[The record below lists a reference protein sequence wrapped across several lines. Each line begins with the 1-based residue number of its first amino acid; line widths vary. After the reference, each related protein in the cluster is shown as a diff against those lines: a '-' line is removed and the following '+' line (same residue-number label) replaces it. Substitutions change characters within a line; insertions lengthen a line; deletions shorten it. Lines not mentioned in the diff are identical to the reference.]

1 MPTEIS
7 NAIGT
12 ARQFIP
18 QPDGVYQGRYQG
30 LGVSQGSSAQ
40 PKVLD
45 VAENM
50 AKLSE
55 ALQGYVVNHEKY
67 LNAKGEIEA
76 TDMINGMSAGAIEK
90 LNAIDAAQLEGYA
103 DSAANPYFTA
113 YAEKLRGT
121 FLGARMKQD
130 YDAKYAMEPAKS
142 AEEELK
148 RYSNFMN
155 EWRDAHL
162 KNSAPQNQLAFD
174 RGFYENSMVNMGNL
188 ASAWNKKKNEED
200 VVVTMANM
208 QSELGEVIK
217 NSVDLLKANGAMT
230 DRVQAIF
237 NEGRLMGLPPQYRQK
252 LLEDFTQEIIK
263 TGHIPAKRL
272 SQMLD
277 KVTIQ
282 TSMDGS
288 TIKASDLL
296 DMQSIKTMASQY
308 NRQFITQEK
317 YDWVEKYRKMGEP
330 GYKKAIA
337 EIETLRENDPEKAL
351 EFNGLL
357 PELRSKID
365 HDTAEKKMQ
374 MRSTLKRGT
383 GGSGGSSSTGGS
395 SGGLKDPEKIKKII
409 GAWASGDTI
418 VDGVAVNSYKFNTD
432 VMYPIVWNELM
443 YYAENN
449 NSDAFFRLMDMKQLG
464 DMKSSFAADLAS
476 KLASIK
482 PSDDGGV
489 NIGGDPAMMGLV
501 QMITSNVNN
510 VEHSFGADVAK
521 QARVLKSLVD
531 VSGDFDTGLR
541 MYANYNNAD
550 PDVVS
555 NNREL
560 VEAQMNGYT
569 IEGVRHLDSVNASGS
584 YDTVRFD
591 SNMNS
596 DLRDEIVDL
605 ATAYTTCGYTPSD
618 AVNKAGSDVVNN
630 FLTYH
635 WGAFPKAVFN
645 NIGTTDDE
653 GYFSHALDQL
663 CYRAAGDGN
672 SADSVHIE
680 YNRYTQMFYAV
691 DWANDG
697 GHAEMSLAE
706 ARQIAKQDYDD
717 AVNYLAEHPSS
728 SDSDDSENN
737 YNADADS
744 INEQRS
750 VGSATTYIEQSNP
763 VVNAAVSAGKLLK
776 RGVDYL
782 LNW

>member
-7 NAIGT
+7 NAVGT

-30 LGVSQGSSAQ
+30 LGVSQGSFTQ
-40 PKVLD
+40 PKVVD
-45 VAENM
+45 VADSL
-50 AKLSE
+50 AKLSD
-55 ALQGYVVNHEKY
+55 ALQGYTVNHEKY

-142 AEEELK
+142 AEEEMK
-148 RYSNFMN
+148 RYANFMK

-162 KNSAPQNQLAFD
+162 KNSSPQNQLSFD

-188 ASAWNKKKNEED
+188 ASSWNKKKNEED

-208 QSELGEVIK
+208 QSELGDVIH
-217 NSVDLLKANGAMT
+217 NSVDLLRENGAMT
-230 DRVQAIF
+230 NRVQTIF

-263 TGHIPAKRL
+263 TGRIPEKRL

-277 KVTIQ
+277 RITIQ

-296 DMQSIKTMASQY
+296 DMQSVRTMASQY

-317 YDWVEKYRKMGEP
+317 YDWVKKFRKMGEV
-330 GYKKAIA
+330 GYKKAIV
-337 EIETLRENDPEKAL
+337 EVTNLRSTDPEKAV
-351 EFNGLL
+351 EFNSLL

-365 HDTAEKKMQ
+365 HDIAEKKMA
-374 MRSTLKRGT
+374 MRQTMGLQ
-383 GGSGGSSSTGGS
+383 GGRSGGTSSTGGS
-395 SGGLKDPEKIKKII
+395 NGGLKDAEKIKGII
-409 GAWASGDTI
+409 GAWASGNTMYDGITI
-418 VDGVAVNSYKFNTD
+418 NSYTLNKD
-432 VMYPIVWNELM
+432 AMYPVAWNELM
-443 YYAENN
+443 YYAENE
-449 NSDAFFRLMDMKQLG
+449 NSDAFFRLMDMKQLA
-464 DMKSSFAADLAS
+464 DIKSSFGADLAS

-489 NIGGDPAMMGLV
+489 NIGGDEAMMSLV
-501 QMITSNVNN
+501 RMITTNPNN

-521 QARVLKSLVD
+521 QARFLKSLID
-531 VSGDFDTGLR
+531 VSGDFNTGLR
-541 MYANYNNAD
+541 MFANYNNAD

-555 NNREL
+555 QNKEL
-560 VEAQMNGYT
+560 VEKQMNGYT
-569 IEGVRHLDSVNASGS
+569 IEGVRHLDSVYGNGT

-618 AVNKAGSDVVNN
+618 AVNKAGADVIDN
-630 FLTYH
+630 FQTYH
-635 WGAFPKAVFN
+635 WGAFPKAVYN
-645 NIGTTDDE
+645 NIGTPDDE

-672 SADSVHIE
+672 PADSVHIS

-691 DWANDG
+691 DWSNDG
-697 GHAEMSLAE
+697 GHAEMSLSE

-728 SDSDDSENN
+728 SADNN
-737 YNADADS
+737 YDASVDEINGSRSSIVDDITEANNLQMDS
-744 INEQRS
+744 QNKVTSS
-750 VGSATTYIEQSNP
+750 VARVLGDLT
-763 VVNAAVSAGKLLK
+763 GL
-776 RGVDYL
+776 
-782 LNW
+782 W

>member
-12 ARQFIP
+12 ARQFTP

-30 LGVSQGSSAQ
+30 LGVSQGSYTQ
-40 PKVLD
+40 PKVVD
-45 VAENM
+45 VADNL
-50 AKLSE
+50 AKLSD
-55 ALQGYVVNHEKY
+55 ALQGYTVNHEKY

-90 LNAIDAAQLEGYA
+90 LNAIDAAQLEGYV

-113 YAEKLRGT
+113 YAEKLRGN

-142 AEEELK
+142 AEEEMK
-148 RYSNFMN
+148 RYANFMN

-188 ASAWNKKKNEED
+188 ATAWNKKKNEED

-208 QSELGEVIK
+208 QSELGDVIN
-217 NSVDLLKANGAMT
+217 NSVDLLRANGAMT

-277 KVTIQ
+277 RVIIQ

-296 DMQSIKTMASQY
+296 DMQSVKTMASHY
-308 NRQFITQEK
+308 NQQFITQEK
-317 YDWVEKYRKMGEP
+317 YDWVEKYRKMGES
-330 GYKKAIA
+330 GYKKAIT
-337 EIETLRENDPEKAL
+337 EVTNLRTTDPEKAV
-351 EFNGLL
+351 EYNSLL
-357 PELRSKID
+357 PELQSKID
-365 HDTAEKKMQ
+365 HDTAEKKMA
-374 MRSTLKRGT
+374 MRQALSLRGRGGGGGGGNPRT
-383 GGSGGSSSTGGS
+383 GGSN
-395 SGGLKDPEKIKKII
+395 GGLNDADKIKGII
-409 GAWASGDTI
+409 GAWASGNT
-418 VDGVAVNSYKFNTD
+418 VYDGVAINSYKLNTD
-432 VMYPIVWNELM
+432 AMYPVAWNELM
-443 YYAENN
+443 YYAENE
-449 NSDAFFRLMDMKQLG
+449 NSDAFFRLMDMKQLA
-464 DMKSSFAADLAS
+464 DIKSSFGADLTS

-489 NIGGDPAMMGLV
+489 NIGGDESMMGLV
-501 QMITSNVNN
+501 KMITTNPNN

-521 QARVLKSLVD
+521 QARFLKSLID

-541 MYANYNNAD
+541 MYANYNNTD
-550 PDVVS
+550 PDVVAQ
-555 NNREL
+555 NKEL
-560 VEAQMNGYT
+560 VAAQMNGYT
-569 IEGVRHLDSVNASGS
+569 IEGVRHLDSVYSNGS

-596 DLRDEIVDL
+596 DLRDEISDL

-618 AVNKAGSDVVNN
+618 AVNKAGADVVAN
-630 FLTYH
+630 FQTYH
-635 WGAFPKAVFN
+635 WGAFPKAVYSN
-645 NIGTTDDE
+645 VGTHDDE
-653 GYFSHALDQL
+653 GYFTHALDQL

-672 SADSVHIE
+672 TADSVHIS

-691 DWANDG
+691 DWSNDG
-697 GHAEMSLAE
+697 GHAEMSLSE
-706 ARQIAKQDYDD
+706 ARQIAKQAYED
-717 AVNYLAEHPSS
+717 AVNYLAEHPEA
-728 SDSDDSENN
+728 SDSGSADNN
-737 YNADADS
+737 YDADVDS
-744 INEQRS
+744 INEARS
-750 VGSATTYIEQSNP
+750 
-763 VVNAAVSAGKLLK
+763 AASDVSSYELENESPINLRAIT
-776 RGVDYL
+776 
-782 LNW
+782 

>member
-7 NAIGT
+7 NAVGT
-12 ARQFIP
+12 ERQFTP
-18 QPDGVYQGRYQG
+18 QPDSVYQGRYQG
-30 LGVSQGSSAQ
+30 LGVSQGASAQ
-40 PKVLD
+40 PNVLD
-45 VAENM
+45 VADSM

-55 ALQGYVVNHEKY
+55 ALQGYTVNHEKY

-103 DSAANPYFTA
+103 DSAANPYFMA
-113 YAEKLRGT
+113 YAEKLRGN

-130 YDAKYAMEPAKS
+130 YDAKYAMESANS
-142 AEEELK
+142 AEEEMK

-162 KNSAPQNQLAFD
+162 KDSAPQNQLAFD
-174 RGFYENSMVNMGNL
+174 HGFYENSMVNMGNL
-188 ASAWNKKKNEED
+188 ATAWNKKKNEEN

-208 QSELGEVIK
+208 QSELGDVIK
-217 NSVDLLKANGAMT
+217 NSVDLLKSNGAMT
-230 DRVQAIF
+230 DRVQSIF

-252 LLEDFTQEIIK
+252 LLEDFTQEIVK

-277 KVTIQ
+277 KITIQ

-288 TIKASDLL
+288 TLKASDLL
-296 DMQSIKTMASQY
+296 DMQGIETIASQY
-308 NRQFITQEK
+308 NRQFVTQEK
-317 YDWVEKYRKMGEP
+317 YDWVEKFRKQGEA
-330 GYKKAIA
+330 GYKVALKEIA
-337 EIETLRENDPEKAL
+337 NMRTTDPEKAL
-351 EFNGLL
+351 EYNGLL

-365 HDTAEKKMQ
+365 HDTSEKKMLSRN
-374 MRSTLKRGT
+374 MLGLNGGKGRDSSPT
-383 GGSGGSSSTGGS
+383 GGGN
-395 SGGLKDPEKIKKII
+395 GGLKDPEKIKNII
-409 GAWASGDTI
+409 GAWASGGTMY
-418 VDGVAVNSYKFNTD
+418 DGVAINSYKFNTD
-432 VMYPIVWNELM
+432 TTYPLVWNELM

-464 DMKSSFAADLAS
+464 DIKSTFAADLAS

-501 QMITSNVNN
+501 QMVTSNVNN

-521 QARVLKSLVD
+521 QARILKSLTD
-531 VSGDFDTGLR
+531 VSGDFNSGLR
-541 MYANYNNAD
+541 LFSMYNNAD
-550 PDVVS
+550 HDVVS
-555 NNREL
+555 KNKEL

-569 IEGVRHLDSVNASGS
+569 IEGVRHLDSVNSSGS
-584 YDTVRFD
+584 SDTVRFD

-630 FLTYH
+630 FQTYH
-635 WGAFPKAVFN
+635 WGAFPKAVYN
-645 NIGTTDDE
+645 NLGTPDDE
-653 GYFSHALDQL
+653 GYFTHAIDKL
-663 CYRAAGDGN
+663 CYNAAGDGN
-672 SADSVHIE
+672 PADAVHIE
-680 YNRYTQMFYAV
+680 YNRYTQMFYGT
-691 DWANDG
+691 DWNNG

-706 ARQIAKQDYDD
+706 ARRIAKQDYDD
-717 AVNYLAEHPSS
+717 AVDYMANQQQKASS
-728 SDSDDSENN
+728 EDNN
-737 YNADADS
+737 YDASVDS
-744 INEQRS
+744 INDERS
-750 VGSATTYIEQSNP
+750 SGSAVHQDNTVLGAVEG
-763 VVNAAVSAGKLLK
+763 AANWIKEGIGSLLG
-776 RGVDYL
+776 R
-782 LNW
+782 

>member
-7 NAIGT
+7 NAVGT

-30 LGVSQGSSAQ
+30 LGVSQGASAQ

-45 VAENM
+45 VAESM

-55 ALQGYVVNHEKY
+55 ALQGYTVNHEKY

-208 QSELGEVIK
+208 QSELGDVIK
-217 NSVDLLKANGAMT
+217 NSVDLLKTNGAMT

-252 LLEDFTQEIIK
+252 LLEDFTQEFIK

-277 KVTIQ
+277 KVIIQ

-288 TIKASDLL
+288 TIKAADLL

-337 EIETLRENDPEKAL
+337 EITTLRDTDPEKAL

-374 MRSTLKRGT
+374 MRSYLKGGT

-409 GAWASGDTI
+409 GAWASGDTV

-449 NSDAFFRLMDMKQLG
+449 NPDAFFRLMDMKQLG
-464 DMKSSFAADLAS
+464 DIKSSFAADLAS

-521 QARVLKSLVD
+521 QARILKSLVD

-541 MYANYNNAD
+541 LYANYNNAD

-555 NNREL
+555 QNKEL

-569 IEGVRHLDSVNASGS
+569 IEGVRHLDSVYASGS

-596 DLRDEIVDL
+596 DLRNEIVDL

-618 AVNKAGSDVVNN
+618 AVNKAGADVANN
-630 FLTYH
+630 FQTYH
-635 WGAFPKAVFN
+635 WGAFPKAVYN
-645 NIGTTDDE
+645 NLGTPDDE
-653 GYFSHALDQL
+653 GYFSHALEQL

-672 SADSVHIE
+672 PADSVHIE
-680 YNRYTQMFYAV
+680 YNRYTQMFYAT
-691 DWANDG
+691 DWSNDG

-728 SDSDDSENN
+728 NSDTSDNN
-737 YNADADS
+737 YDEDVDS
-744 INEQRS
+744 INEERS
-750 VGSATTYIEQSNP
+750 GETMTTFIERHDPIVS
-763 VVNAAVSAGKLLK
+763 AAVNAGKLIK
-776 RGVDYL
+776 RGVDAL
-782 LNW
+782 LHW

>member
-12 ARQFIP
+12 ARQFTP
-18 QPDGVYQGRYQG
+18 QPDAVYQGRYQG
-30 LGVSQGSSAQ
+30 LGVSQGSYTQ
-40 PKVLD
+40 PKVVD
-45 VAENM
+45 VADNL

-55 ALQGYVVNHEKY
+55 ALQSYTVNHEKY
-67 LNAKGEIEA
+67 LSAKGEIEA

-90 LNAIDAAQLEGYA
+90 LNAIDAAQLEGYV

-121 FLGARMKQD
+121 FLGSRMKQD

-142 AEEELK
+142 AEEEMK
-148 RYSNFMN
+148 RYANFMN

-162 KNSAPQNQLAFD
+162 ENSAPQNQLAFD

-188 ASAWNKKKNEED
+188 ATAWNKKKNEED

-208 QSELGEVIK
+208 QSELGDVIN
-217 NSVDLLKANGAMT
+217 NSVDLLRANGAMT

-277 KVTIQ
+277 NVILQ
-282 TSMDGS
+282 TGMDGS

-296 DMQSIKTMASQY
+296 DMQSVKTAASQY

-317 YDWVEKYRKMGEP
+317 YDWVEKYRKMGES

-337 EIETLRENDPEKAL
+337 EVTNLRTTDPEKAL
-351 EFNGLL
+351 EYNSLL
-357 PELRSKID
+357 PELQSKID
-365 HDTAEKKMQ
+365 RDTAEKKMA
-374 MRSTLKRGT
+374 MRQALSLRGR
-383 GGSGGSSSTGGS
+383 GGGGGNPRTGGS
-395 SGGLKDPEKIKKII
+395 SGGLTDADKIKGII
-409 GAWASGDTI
+409 GAWASGNT
-418 VDGVAVNSYKFNTD
+418 VYDGVAINSYKLNTD
-432 VMYPIVWNELM
+432 AMYPVAWNELM
-443 YYAENN
+443 YYAENG
-449 NSDAFFRLMDMKQLG
+449 NSDAFFRLMDMKQLA
-464 DMKSSFAADLAS
+464 DIKSSFGADLAS

-489 NIGGDPAMMGLV
+489 NIGGDEAVMGLV
-501 QMITSNVNN
+501 KMITTNPNN

-521 QARVLKSLVD
+521 QARFLKSLID

-550 PDVVS
+550 PDVVAQ
-555 NNREL
+555 NKDL
-560 VEAQMNGYT
+560 VEEQMNGYT
-569 IEGVRHLDSVNASGS
+569 IEGVRHLDSVHSDGS

-596 DLRDEIVDL
+596 DLRDEITDL

-618 AVNKAGSDVVNN
+618 AVNKAGADVVAN
-630 FLTYH
+630 FQTYH
-635 WGAFPKAVFN
+635 WGAFPKAIYT
-645 NIGTTDDE
+645 NIGTPDDE
-653 GYFSHALDQL
+653 GYFTHALDQL

-672 SADSVHIE
+672 QADSVHIS
-680 YNRYTQMFYAV
+680 YNRYTQMLYAV
-691 DWANDG
+691 DWSNDG

-717 AVNYLAEHPSS
+717 AVNYLAEHPEA
-728 SDSDDSENN
+728 SDSGSKDDNN
-737 YNADADS
+737 YDADEES
-744 INEQRS
+744 INEARS
-750 VGSATTYIEQSNP
+750 
-763 VVNAAVSAGKLLK
+763 AASDVSSYELESESPIDLRAIT
-776 RGVDYL
+776 
-782 LNW
+782 

>member
-30 LGVSQGSSAQ
+30 LGVSQGSSVQ
-40 PKVLD
+40 PKVVD
-45 VAENM
+45 VADSL
-50 AKLSE
+50 AKLSD
-55 ALQGYVVNHEKY
+55 ALQGYTVNHEKY

-90 LNAIDAAQLEGYA
+90 LDAIDAAQLEGYA

-113 YAEKLRGT
+113 YAEKLRGN

-130 YDAKYAMEPAKS
+130 YDAKYAMEPAKT

-148 RYSNFMN
+148 RYANFMN

-162 KNSAPQNQLAFD
+162 KDSTPQNQLAFD

-208 QSELGEVIK
+208 QSELGDVIR
-217 NSVDLLKANGAMT
+217 NSVDLLRANGAMT

-263 TGHIPAKRL
+263 TGRIPAKRL
-272 SQMLD
+272 SQMFD
-277 KVTIQ
+277 RVTIQ
-282 TSMDGS
+282 TGIDGS
-288 TIKASDLL
+288 VTKASDLL
-296 DMQSIKTMASQY
+296 DMQSVRTMASQY

-317 YDWVEKYRKMGEP
+317 YDWVQKYRKMGEA
-330 GYKKAIA
+330 GYKNAIA
-337 EIETLRENDPEKAL
+337 EVTNLRTTDPEKAL
-351 EFNGLL
+351 EFNSLL

-365 HDTAEKKMQ
+365 RDTTEKKMA
-374 MRSTLKRGT
+374 MRQAMGMRGGR
-383 GGSGGSSSTGGS
+383 GGGVRSAGNGPSSTGGGN
-395 SGGLKDPEKIKKII
+395 GGITDSEKIKGII
-409 GAWASGDTI
+409 GSWASGDTMY
-418 VDGVAVNSYKFNTD
+418 DGIAINSYKLNQD
-432 VMYPIVWNELM
+432 AMYPVAWNELM
-443 YYAENN
+443 YYAENE
-449 NSDAFFRLMDMKQLG
+449 NSDAFFRLMDMKQLA
-464 DMKSSFAADLAS
+464 DIKNSFGADLAS

-489 NIGGDPAMMGLV
+489 NIGGDDAMMGLV
-501 QMITSNVNN
+501 KMITTNPNN

-521 QARVLKSLVD
+521 QARFMKSLID
-531 VSGDFDTGLR
+531 VSGDFNTGLR
-541 MYANYNNAD
+541 MFANYNNTD
-550 PDVVS
+550 PDVVAQ
-555 NNREL
+555 NKEL
-560 VEAQMNGYT
+560 VEDQMNGYT
-569 IEGVRHLDSVNASGS
+569 IEGVRHLDSVYSAGT

-605 ATAYTTCGYTPSD
+605 ATAYTTCGYSPYD
-618 AVNKAGSDVVNN
+618 AVNKAGADVVAN
-630 FLTYH
+630 FQTYH
-635 WGAFPKAVFN
+635 WGAFPKDVYN
-645 NIGTTDDE
+645 NIGTPDDE
-653 GYFSHALDQL
+653 GYFTHALDQL

-672 SADSVHIE
+672 PADSVHIS

-691 DWANDG
+691 DWSNDG

-717 AVNYLAEHPSS
+717 AVDYLATHPSS
-728 SDSDDSENN
+728 SDDDDNDDDNMSVDEINDSRSSTDDSQELFLG
-737 YNADADS
+737 D
-744 INEQRS
+744 
-750 VGSATTYIEQSNP
+750 
-763 VVNAAVSAGKLLK
+763 
-776 RGVDYL
+776 
-782 LNW
+782 